1 MEDHI
6 LKSYLMKSY
15 KIICNIT
22 CFVFF
27 TYMER
32 VYACVR
38 ALTEIVI

>member
-6 LKSYLMKSY
+6 LKLYLMKSY

-22 CFVFF
+22 GFVFLHIWK
-27 TYMER
+27 R